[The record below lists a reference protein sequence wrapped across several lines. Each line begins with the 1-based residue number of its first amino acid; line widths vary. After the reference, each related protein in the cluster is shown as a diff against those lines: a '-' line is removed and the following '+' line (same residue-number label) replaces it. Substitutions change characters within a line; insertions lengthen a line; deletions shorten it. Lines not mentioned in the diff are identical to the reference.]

1 VTPLVEV
8 QGVSKTYEAGGQQ
21 VHALEDVSFE
31 LRAGEFF
38 AIIGVSGC
46 GKSTLLAILGGL
58 LPASRGRVLVEGEP
72 IVRPRPDKIG
82 FVFQDYSLLAW
93 RTVLENIELGLE
105 VRGMPRAQRRRQAEA
120 QLELVGL
127 TRFARAYP
135 HQLSGGM
142 RQRVAIARSLTL
154 GCKILLLD
162 EPFGALDEQ
171 TRLMMGQ
178 DLLAIHRETKG
189 CVVLVTHSISEAIH
203 LADRVAVMSA
213 RPGRITEIV
222 DVSLPDPRVPAVRAS
237 APFVALQESLWSRLE
252 AQWIQAQET
261 GRLEDPGGAAG
272 LQTFGPG

>member
-1 VTPLVEV
+1 VLVEV
-8 QGVSKTYEAGGQQ
+8 QAVGKTYEAGGQRLT
-21 VHALEDVSFE
+21 ALEDVSFD
-31 LRAGEFF
+31 LRAGELFS
-38 AIIGVSGC
+38 IIGVSGC

-58 LPASRGRVLVEGEP
+58 LAASRGRVLVEGEP
-72 IVRPRPDKIG
+72 LVRPRPDKIG
-82 FVFQDYSLLAW
+82 FVFQDYSLLPW
-93 RTVLENIELGLE
+93 RTVRENVELGLE
-105 VRGMPRAQRRRQAEA
+105 VRGVARAERRRRADA

-127 TRFARAYP
+127 ARFATAYP

-178 DLLAIHRETKG
+178 ELLAIHHETKG

-203 LADRVAVMSA
+203 LSDRVAVMSG

-222 DVSLPDPRVPAVRAS
+222 DVRLPEPRVPAVRTS
-237 APFVALQESLWSRLE
+237 APFVALQQSLWTRLE
-252 AQWIQAQET
+252 AQWIQAQE
-261 GRLEDPGGAAG
+261 PGAAAAPPASTG
-272 LQTFGPG
+272 LQAFGPG